1 MQGNRGKKTV
11 GTHSGPLGAAVRTL
25 VPVALVCALVCAL
38 AGCMGSSR
46 FGSSRETAPTL
57 SAPIGTVSEQPLDLP
72 PTTDTPASG
81 LGNSLSPSDGI
92 TVALLLP
99 LSASG
104 HTGAVATALRNAG
117 ELAQSEYK
125 GAKIRL
131 VIKDDLGHADGART
145 AARSALA
152 EGAQVVLGPL
162 LAPSVKAAGDVTR
175 AAGKPMIALSTDQ
188 TVGGR
193 GVYLL
198 SFLPDN
204 DVDQIIGYAASRGKT
219 SFAAMIPEGAY
230 GNVVAA
236 AFQESC
242 ARRGLRVA
250 TLERYNA
257 STAEQAA
264 RAIAA
269 VTVPVDALFV
279 PENGDGAAT
288 TGAALQAAGIETK
301 KWQLLGTSAWDD
313 PRLSKSPAFQGGWF
327 ASPDRNGFTAFAKRY
342 QAKYGEEPPRLA
354 SLSYDAVFLVNALLN
369 QYGTQ
374 AFADATLLNT
384 DGMIGTDGLFRFK
397 AGGGTERPLA
407 ISQVSS
413 SATTVIQ
420 PAKQNF

>member
-1 MQGNRGKKTV
+1 MQGHGGRKSV
-11 GTHSGPLGAAVRTL
+11 GAIIALLMSAVL
-25 VPVALVCALVCAL
+25 VSAL

-46 FGSSRETAPTL
+46 FGSPRETAPTL
-57 SAPIGTVSEQPLDLP
+57 SAPVETVTEQPLDLP
-72 PTTDTPASG
+72 PANDAATAPAST
-81 LGNSLSPSDGI
+81 LAATDGI

-99 LSASG
+99 LGASG
-104 HTGAVATALRNAG
+104 NTAAVATALRNAG

-125 GAKIRL
+125 GAKIKL
-131 VIKDDLGHADGART
+131 VIKDDLGTPEGARNM
-145 AARSALA
+145 ARNALA

-162 LAPSVKAAGDVTR
+162 LASSVKAAGEVTR
-175 AAGKPMIALSTDQ
+175 GARKPMIAFSTDQ

-204 DVDQIIGYAASRGKT
+204 DVDQIIGFASSRGKT

-236 AFQESC
+236 AFQEAC
-242 ARRGLRVA
+242 ARRGLRIA

-257 STAEQAA
+257 SNADQAA
-264 RAIAA
+264 KAIAA

-279 PENGDGAAT
+279 PENGDGAAS

-313 PRLSKSPAFQGGWF
+313 PRLTKTPAFQGGWF
-327 ASPDRNGFTAFAKRY
+327 ASPDRNGFAAFAKRY

-369 QYGTQ
+369 QYGQQ
-374 AFADATLLNT
+374 AFAESTLLNT

-397 AGGGTERPLA
+397 AGGGTERPLS
-407 ISQVSS
+407 IFQVSS
-413 SATTVIQ
+413 NATTVIQ
-420 PAKQNF
+420 SAKQNF

>member
-1 MQGNRGKKTV
+1 MQGHGGRK
-11 GTHSGPLGAAVRTL
+11 SVRAIIAL
-25 VPVALVCALVCAL
+25 LMSAALVSAL

-46 FGSSRETAPTL
+46 FGSPRETAPTL
-57 SAPIGTVSEQPLDLP
+57 SAPVETVTEQPLDLP
-72 PTTDTPASG
+72 PANDTATAPASA
-81 LGNSLSPSDGI
+81 LAATDGI

-99 LSASG
+99 LGASG
-104 HTGAVATALRNAG
+104 NTAAVATALRNAG

-125 GAKIRL
+125 GAKIKL
-131 VIKDDLGHADGART
+131 VIKDDLGTPEGARNM
-145 AARSALA
+145 ARNALA

-162 LAPSVKAAGDVTR
+162 LASSVKAAGEVTR
-175 AAGKPMIALSTDQ
+175 GARKPMIAFSTDQ

-204 DVDQIIGYAASRGKT
+204 DVDQIIGFAASRGKT

-236 AFQESC
+236 AFQEAC

-257 STAEQAA
+257 SNADQAA
-264 RAIAA
+264 KAIAA

-279 PENGDGAAT
+279 PENGDGAAG

-313 PRLSKSPAFQGGWF
+313 PRLIKTPAFQGGWF
-327 ASPDRNGFTAFAKRY
+327 AAPDRNGFTAFAKRY

-369 QYGTQ
+369 QYGQQ
-374 AFADATLLNT
+374 AFAESTLLNT

-397 AGGGTERPLA
+397 AGGGTERPLS
-407 ISQVSS
+407 IVQVSS
-413 SATTVIQ
+413 GATTVIQ

>member
-1 MQGNRGKKTV
+1 MQGHDGRKR
-11 GTHSGPLGAAVRTL
+11 VRAIIALLTS
-25 VPVALVCALVCAL
+25 VALVSAL

-46 FGSSRETAPTL
+46 FGSPRETAPTL
-57 SAPIGTVSEQPLDLP
+57 SAPVETVTEQPLDLP
-72 PTTDTPASG
+72 PANDAATAPAST
-81 LGNSLSPSDGI
+81 LAATDGI

-99 LSASG
+99 LGASG
-104 HTGAVATALRNAG
+104 NTAAVATALRNAG

-125 GAKIRL
+125 GARIKL
-131 VIKDDLGHADGART
+131 VIKDDLGTPEGARNM
-145 AARSALA
+145 ARNALA

-162 LAPSVKAAGDVTR
+162 LASSVKAAGEVTR
-175 AAGKPMIALSTDQ
+175 GARKPMIAFSTDQ
-188 TVGGR
+188 NVGGR

-204 DVDQIIGYAASRGKT
+204 DVDQIIGFAASRGKT

-236 AFQESC
+236 AFQEAC
-242 ARRGLRVA
+242 ARRGLRIA

-257 STAEQAA
+257 SNADQAA
-264 RAIAA
+264 KAIAA

-279 PENGDGAAT
+279 PESGDGAAS

-313 PRLSKSPAFQGGWF
+313 PRLTKTPAFQGGWF
-327 ASPDRNGFTAFAKRY
+327 ASPDRNGFAAFAKRY

-369 QYGTQ
+369 QYGQQ
-374 AFADATLLNT
+374 AFAESTLLNT

-397 AGGGTERPLA
+397 AGGGTERPLS
-407 ISQVSS
+407 IFQVSS
-413 SATTVIQ
+413 NATTVIQ
-420 PAKQNF
+420 SAKQNF

>member
-1 MQGNRGKKTV
+1 MQGHDGRKR
-11 GTHSGPLGAAVRTL
+11 VRAIIALLTS
-25 VPVALVCALVCAL
+25 VALVSAL

-46 FGSSRETAPTL
+46 FGSPRETAPTL
-57 SAPIGTVSEQPLDLP
+57 SAPVETVTEQPLDLP
-72 PTTDTPASG
+72 PANDAATAPAST
-81 LGNSLSPSDGI
+81 LAATDGI

-99 LSASG
+99 LGASG
-104 HTGAVATALRNAG
+104 NTAAVATALRNAG

-125 GAKIRL
+125 GARIKL
-131 VIKDDLGHADGART
+131 VIKDDLGTPEGARNM
-145 AARSALA
+145 ARNALA

-162 LAPSVKAAGDVTR
+162 LASSVKAAGEVTR
-175 AAGKPMIALSTDQ
+175 GARKPMIAFSTDQ

-204 DVDQIIGYAASRGKT
+204 DVDQIIGFAASRGKT

-236 AFQESC
+236 AFQEAC
-242 ARRGLRVA
+242 ARRGLRIA

-257 STAEQAA
+257 SNADQAA
-264 RAIAA
+264 KAIAA

-279 PENGDGAAT
+279 PENGDGAAS

-313 PRLSKSPAFQGGWF
+313 PRLTKTPAFQGGWF
-327 ASPDRNGFTAFAKRY
+327 ASPDRNGFAAFAKRY

-369 QYGTQ
+369 QYGQQ
-374 AFADATLLNT
+374 AFAESTLLNT

-397 AGGGTERPLA
+397 AGGGTERPLS
-407 ISQVSS
+407 IFQVSS
-413 SATTVIQ
+413 NATTVIQ
-420 PAKQNF
+420 SAKQNF

>member
-1 MQGNRGKKTV
+1 MQGHGGRKNV
-11 GTHSGPLGAAVRTL
+11 GAIIALLMSA
-25 VPVALVCALVCAL
+25 ALVSAL

-46 FGSSRETAPTL
+46 FGSPRETAPTL
-57 SAPIGTVSEQPLDLP
+57 SAPVETVTEQPLDLP
-72 PTTDTPASG
+72 PANDAATAPAST
-81 LGNSLSPSDGI
+81 LAATDGI

-99 LSASG
+99 LGASG
-104 HTGAVATALRNAG
+104 NTAAVATALRNAG

-125 GAKIRL
+125 GARIKL
-131 VIKDDLGHADGART
+131 VIKDDLGTPEGARNM
-145 AARSALA
+145 ARNALA

-162 LAPSVKAAGDVTR
+162 LASSVKAAGEVTR
-175 AAGKPMIALSTDQ
+175 GARKPMIAFSTDQ

-204 DVDQIIGYAASRGKT
+204 DVDQIIGFAASRGKT

-236 AFQESC
+236 AFQEAC

-257 STAEQAA
+257 SNADQAA
-264 RAIAA
+264 KAIAA

-279 PENGDGAAT
+279 PENGDGAAG

-313 PRLSKSPAFQGGWF
+313 PRLIKTPAFQGGWF
-327 ASPDRNGFTAFAKRY
+327 ASPDRNGFAAFAKRY

-369 QYGTQ
+369 QYGQQ
-374 AFADATLLNT
+374 AFAESTLLNT

-397 AGGGTERPLA
+397 AGGGTERPLS
-407 ISQVSS
+407 IFQVSS
-413 SATTVIQ
+413 NATTVIQ
-420 PAKQNF
+420 SAKQNF

>member
-1 MQGNRGKKTV
+1 MQGHGGRKSV
-11 GTHSGPLGAAVRTL
+11 GAIIALLMSA
-25 VPVALVCALVCAL
+25 ALVSAL

-46 FGSSRETAPTL
+46 FGSPRETAPTL
-57 SAPIGTVSEQPLDLP
+57 SAPVETVTEQPLDLP
-72 PTTDTPASG
+72 PANDAATAPASTLAG
-81 LGNSLSPSDGI
+81 TDGI

-99 LSASG
+99 LGASG
-104 HTGAVATALRNAG
+104 NTAAVATALRNAG

-125 GAKIRL
+125 GARIKL
-131 VIKDDLGHADGART
+131 VIKDDLGTPEGARNM
-145 AARSALA
+145 ARNALA

-162 LAPSVKAAGDVTR
+162 LASSVKAAGEVTR
-175 AAGKPMIALSTDQ
+175 GARKPMIAFSTDQ

-204 DVDQIIGYAASRGKT
+204 DVDQIIGFAASRGKT

-236 AFQESC
+236 AFQEAC
-242 ARRGLRVA
+242 ARRGLRIA

-257 STAEQAA
+257 SNADQAA
-264 RAIAA
+264 KAIAA

-279 PENGDGAAT
+279 PENGDGAAS

-313 PRLSKSPAFQGGWF
+313 PRLTKTPAFQGGWF
-327 ASPDRNGFTAFAKRY
+327 ASPDRNGFAAFAKRY

-369 QYGTQ
+369 QYGQQ
-374 AFADATLLNT
+374 AFAESTLLNT

-397 AGGGTERPLA
+397 AGGGTERPLS
-407 ISQVSS
+407 IFQVSS
-413 SATTVIQ
+413 NATTVIQ
-420 PAKQNF
+420 SAKQNF

>member
-1 MQGNRGKKTV
+1 MQGHGGRKSV
-11 GTHSGPLGAAVRTL
+11 GAIIALLMSA
-25 VPVALVCALVCAL
+25 ALVSAL

-46 FGSSRETAPTL
+46 FGSPRETAPTL
-57 SAPIGTVSEQPLDLP
+57 SAPVETVTEQPLDLP
-72 PTTDTPASG
+72 PANDAATAPASTLAG
-81 LGNSLSPSDGI
+81 TDGI

-99 LSASG
+99 LGASG
-104 HTGAVATALRNAG
+104 NTAAVATALRNAG

-125 GAKIRL
+125 GARIKL
-131 VIKDDLGHADGART
+131 VIKDDLGTPEGARNM
-145 AARSALA
+145 ARNALA

-162 LAPSVKAAGDVTR
+162 LASSVKAAGEVTR
-175 AAGKPMIALSTDQ
+175 GARKPMIAFSTDQ

-204 DVDQIIGYAASRGKT
+204 DVDQIIGFAASRGKT

-236 AFQESC
+236 AFQEAC

-257 STAEQAA
+257 SNADQAA
-264 RAIAA
+264 KAIAA

-279 PENGDGAAT
+279 PENGDGAAS

-313 PRLSKSPAFQGGWF
+313 PRLTKTPAFQGGWF
-327 ASPDRNGFTAFAKRY
+327 ASPDRNGFAAFAKRY

-369 QYGTQ
+369 QYGQQ
-374 AFADATLLNT
+374 AFAESTLLNT

-397 AGGGTERPLA
+397 AGGGTERPLS
-407 ISQVSS
+407 IFQVSS
-413 SATTVIQ
+413 NATTVIQ
-420 PAKQNF
+420 SAKQNF

>member
-1 MQGNRGKKTV
+1 MQGNQGGILKTMLRLSLSV
-11 GTHSGPLGAAVRTL
+11 VLA
-25 VPVALVCALVCAL
+25 CML

-46 FGSSRETAPTL
+46 FGSPREATPTL
-57 SAPIGTVSEQPLDLP
+57 SAPIGTVTEQPLDLP
-72 PTTDTPASG
+72 PTADAPASA
-81 LGNSLSPSDGI
+81 LAPSDGT

-99 LSASG
+99 LGASG
-104 HTGAVATALRNAG
+104 NTGAVASALRNAG
-117 ELAQSEYK
+117 ELALSEYK

-131 VIKDDLGHADGART
+131 VIKDDMGTPEGARS

-162 LAPSVKAAGDVTR
+162 LAPSVKAAGDVAR
-175 AAGKPMIALSTDQ
+175 AANKPMIAFSTDQ
-188 TVGGR
+188 SVGGR

-204 DVDQIIGYAASRGKT
+204 DVDQIIGFAASKGKT

-236 AFQESC
+236 AFQEAC

-257 STAEQAA
+257 SNADQAA
-264 RAIAA
+264 KAIAA

-288 TGAALQAAGIETK
+288 AGAALQAAGIETK

-313 PRLSKSPAFQGGWF
+313 PRLIKTQAFQGGWF
-327 ASPDRNGFTAFAKRY
+327 ASPDRTGFAAFAKRY

-354 SLSYDAVFLVNALLN
+354 SLSYDAVFLVNALMN
-369 QYGTQ
+369 QYGPQ
-374 AFADATLLNT
+374 AFSEATLHNT

-397 AGGGTERPLA
+397 AGGGTERPLT
-407 ISQVSS
+407 ISQISS
-413 SATTVIQ
+413 GATTVIQ
-420 PAKQNF
+420 TAKQSF

>member
-1 MQGNRGKKTV
+1 MQGHGGRKNV
-11 GTHSGPLGAAVRTL
+11 GAIIALLMSA
-25 VPVALVCALVCAL
+25 ALVSAL

-46 FGSSRETAPTL
+46 FGSPRETAPTL
-57 SAPIGTVSEQPLDLP
+57 SAPVETVTEQPLDMP
-72 PTTDTPASG
+72 PANDAATAPAST
-81 LGNSLSPSDGI
+81 LAATDGI

-99 LSASG
+99 LGASG
-104 HTGAVATALRNAG
+104 NTAAVATALRNAG

-125 GAKIRL
+125 GAKIKL
-131 VIKDDLGHADGART
+131 VIKDDLGTPEGARNM
-145 AARSALA
+145 ARNALA

-162 LAPSVKAAGDVTR
+162 LASSVKAAGDVTR
-175 AAGKPMIALSTDQ
+175 AARKPMIAFSTDQ

-204 DVDQIIGYAASRGKT
+204 DVDQIIGFAASRGKT

-236 AFQESC
+236 AFQEAC

-257 STAEQAA
+257 SNADQAA
-264 RAIAA
+264 KAIAA

-279 PENGDGAAT
+279 PENGDGAAG

-313 PRLSKSPAFQGGWF
+313 PRLTKTPAFQGGWF
-327 ASPDRNGFTAFAKRY
+327 ASPDRNGFAAFAKRY

-369 QYGTQ
+369 QYGQQ
-374 AFADATLLNT
+374 AFAESTLLNT

-397 AGGGTERPLA
+397 AGGGTERPLS
-407 ISQVSS
+407 IFQVSS
-413 SATTVIQ
+413 NATTVIQ
-420 PAKQNF
+420 SAKQNF